1 MRFEGCLMLMWF
13 RKILPT
19 VALASGIAQGAY
31 SLDPSVALAD
41 EQEASRPVAQET
53 ARIYKQYEPRAS
65 QTRSTEPRAS
75 QTRATEPRDT
85 AERTTLPQRGDEQP
99 VRPVSLNAP
108 EASQVRQMIQ
118 TLDRSAF
125 FVNTVSARMNVT
137 IKRGGTKAMSLDGVY
152 VGDANGNLRLR
163 LTGLFGIL
171 AMDVTVKDGTM
182 TCWMPT
188 KKLLV
193 QASREELMNDAHSE
207 LAVLAAV
214 GQARELF
221 FPRPWADGAT
231 QRRLYANDTD
241 MRIGVFGGSSG
252 RSCLRDYSIDPVE
265 NAVRS
270 LDVLTER
277 GESIGHID
285 YAQYQALTKLDNSD
299 EKNSEWR
306 SAFKVPRSLKLAD
319 GAGRLT
325 LECSLEG
332 LRVNETLKANAFDME
347 LPKGVTPQKAQ
358 ALEAVAREMSGAVA
372 AKAD

>member
-19 VALASGIAQGAY
+19 VALASGMAQAAY

-53 ARIYKQYEPRAS
+53 ARIYKQYEPRETA
-65 QTRSTEPRAS
+65 PRA
-75 QTRATEPRDT
+75 AAVPLPR
-85 AERTTLPQRGDEQP
+85 RDEQP
-99 VRPVSLNAP
+99 VRPIAMNAP

-118 TLDRSAF
+118 TLDRSAY

-137 IKRGGTKAMSLDGVY
+137 IKRGSSKAMTLDGVY

-193 QASREELMNDAHSE
+193 QASREELLNDAHSE

-231 QRRLYANDTD
+231 QRRLYASDND
-241 MRIGVFGGSSG
+241 MRIGVFGGSGG

-277 GESIGHID
+277 GETIGRID
-285 YAQYQALTKLDNSD
+285 YAQYQALTKLDNGD

-319 GAGRLT
+319 GEGRMT

-332 LRVNETLKANAFDME
+332 LRVNEPLKSNAFDMD